1 MSELLE
7 MVPEAL
13 DGERLDR
20 VVALLGAVSRN
31 RAGAAI
37 DGGAVS
43 VNGEPISV
51 RAHRVH
57 VGEQLSVSLTPP
69 DKEAG
74 PEPDPDVEV
83 PVIHVDQSVVVVE
96 KPAGLVVHPAPGNT
110 TGTMVN
116 GLMAA
121 FPEILGVGSVTRPGI
136 VHRLDRDTSGLLV
149 VARNQGAYDQLVRQM
164 ADRSVRRRYRALS
177 WGHFQGGD
185 GLVDAPIGRSPHHRT
200 RMAVVS
206 NGRPARTRYR
216 IDHSWEEPAVSMV
229 SLVLETGRTHQIRV
243 HLSSIGHPVVGDTT
257 YSENRPDLGL
267 GRQFLHASELAF
279 NHPLDGRRVTF
290 ESQLPAE
297 LAELLE
303 RLGGLET

>member
-1 MSELLE
+1 MSELFE
-7 MVPEAL
+7 IVPEAL

-20 VVALLGAVSRN
+20 VVALLGAVSRS

-37 DGGAVS
+37 DGGAVW
-43 VNGEPISV
+43 VNGEPISA

-57 VGEQLSVSLTPP
+57 VGERLSVSLTPP
-69 DKEAG
+69 DEG
-74 PEPDPDVEV
+74 QSPEPDPDVVV
-83 PVIHVDQSVVVVE
+83 PVIHMDQSVVVVE

-116 GLMAA
+116 GLMAF
-121 FPEILGVGSVTRPGI
+121 FPEIKGVGPVTRPGI

-149 VARNQGAYDQLVRQM
+149 VARNQVAYDQLVSQM
-164 ADRSVRRRYRALS
+164 AERSVRRRYRALS
-177 WGHFQGGD
+177 WGHFQEDD
-185 GLVDAPIGRSPHHRT
+185 GLVDAPIGRSPHDRT

-206 NGRPARTRYR
+206 SGRSARTRYR
-216 IDHSWEEPAVSMV
+216 IDRSWEEPAVSMV

-243 HLSSIGHPVVGDTT
+243 HLSSIGHPVVGDKT

-267 GRQFLHASELAF
+267 GRQFLHASELGF

-290 ESQLPAE
+290 QSQLPVD
-297 LAELLE
+297 LAELLS
-303 RLGGLET
+303 RLGELGA

>member
-1 MSELLE
+1 MRELFE

-20 VVALLGAVSRN
+20 VVALLGAVSRS

-37 DGGAVS
+37 DGGAVW
-43 VNGEPISV
+43 VNGEPISA

-57 VGEQLSVSLTPP
+57 VGERLSVSLTPP
-69 DKEAG
+69 DEG
-74 PEPDPDVEV
+74 RSPEPDPDVVV

-116 GLMAA
+116 GLMAF
-121 FPEILGVGSVTRPGI
+121 FPEIKGVGPVTRPGI

-149 VARNQGAYDQLVRQM
+149 VARNQVAYDQLVSQM
-164 ADRSVRRRYRALS
+164 AERSVRRRYRALS
-177 WGHFQGGD
+177 WGHFQEDD
-185 GLVDAPIGRSPHHRT
+185 GLVDAPIGRSPHDRT

-206 NGRPARTRYR
+206 SGRSARTRYR
-216 IDHSWEEPAVSMV
+216 IDKSWEEPAVSMV

-243 HLSSIGHPVVGDTT
+243 HLSSIGHPVVGDKT
-257 YSENRPDLGL
+257 YSENRSDLGL
-267 GRQFLHASELAF
+267 GRQFLHASELGF

-290 ESQLPAE
+290 QSQLPVD
-297 LAELLE
+297 LAELLS
-303 RLGGLET
+303 RLGGLGA